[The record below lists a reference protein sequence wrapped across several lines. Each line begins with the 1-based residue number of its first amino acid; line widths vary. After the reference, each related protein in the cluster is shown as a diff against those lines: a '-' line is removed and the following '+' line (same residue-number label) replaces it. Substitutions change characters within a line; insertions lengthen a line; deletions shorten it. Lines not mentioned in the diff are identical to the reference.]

1 MAAAGSLWVASP
13 ATGEDRVSGTADLR
27 PITADLRS
35 KGLSASDWSS
45 IRAAYDANRHAAFAV
60 EDGYQARNPGQQW
73 VTRFDGRGFE
83 TTPVDG
89 GWSWGL
95 ELVSYDVASANAVA
109 PAHSRCQ
116 TTVPIMNQCGGRIEY
131 EWDASLTEWYV
142 NDARGLEHGFT
153 IHKRQNVET
162 QKSQNVEKSKSQKV
176 ETSRTR
182 DSLVRE
188 SVLAHLYR
196 QGSCA
201 LRAEEQGKPSI
212 PVAEA
217 TGNDRAPSGRD
228 EPPLVRESSLARPLQ
243 LTLAVRGNLRP
254 RVSGDGRDVAFV
266 DSRGASV
273 VNYSGLT
280 VFDANGVTVPAWF
293 EVGDFNSS
301 LSIRQSQFV
310 RIVVSD
316 AEAVYP
322 LTIDPIA
329 QQAYLKASNTEANDR
344 FGTSVAVSGD
354 TVVVGARQE
363 DSSATGVN
371 SDQTDNSAADSGAAY
386 VFVCSGGVWSQQAYL
401 KASNTGAFDEFGHS
415 VAVSGD
421 TVVVGAFSEDSGAT
435 GVNGNGADNSAAQ
448 SGAAYVFARSGG
460 VWSQQAYLKASN
472 TDAGDQFGVS
482 VAACGNTV
490 VVGAPFE
497 DSSATGV
504 DGEETSNS
512 AFNSGAAY
520 VFVRGADGVWS
531 QEAYLKASNTEAFDN
546 FGFSVAASGDTVV
559 VGARLESSNATGV
572 DGNQADNSAAGS
584 GATYVFVRDGG
595 IWSQQAYLKASNT
608 GADDLF
614 GFLVAASGDT
624 VVVGALQEDSN
635 ATGVD
640 GNGADNSAF
649 NSGAAYVF
657 VRDASGLWSQ
667 QAYLKASN
675 TGADDLFGF
684 SVAVSGDTVVVGA
697 AREDSSAMG
706 VDGDQANNSA
716 PNSGAAYVFVRSGAE
731 WNQQAY
737 LKASNRGVVD
747 NFGHSVAASGDT
759 VLVGAPLEDS
769 SATGVDGNGAD
780 NSAEDSGAAYVFAIP
795 PGSLELP
802 LDIRPG
808 ACPNPLNRQSRGVL
822 PVALVGSD
830 TFDVSEVDLGTLQLA
845 RADGVGGS
853 VAPHEGPPGPHSVVD
868 DVATPFDGELC
879 DCHDLA
885 GDGFDDLVLHFRVDD
900 LVAALEL
907 DDLAAGTDVEL
918 QLSGALL
925 DGSPLTASDCIRL
938 VPPAA
943 TTLDVSASAGG
954 AFLDIAQGDGTLDAG
969 GFDAFERSYVAGQT
983 VTLTAPPSVAGRAFV
998 RWVIDGVP
1006 WTAGQR
1012 TVTLTIAGATEARAI
1027 FESPVS
1033 PPGQKSLRQSLQVE

>member
-1 MAAAGSLWVASP
+1 
-13 ATGEDRVSGTADLR
+13 
-27 PITADLRS
+27 
-35 KGLSASDWSS
+35 
-45 IRAAYDANRHAAFAV
+45 
-60 EDGYQARNPGQQW
+60 
-73 VTRFDGRGFE
+73 
-83 TTPVDG
+83 
-89 GWSWGL
+89 
-95 ELVSYDVASANAVA
+95 
-109 PAHSRCQ
+109 
-116 TTVPIMNQCGGRIEY
+116 
-131 EWDASLTEWYV
+131 
-142 NDARGLEHGFT
+142 
-153 IHKRQNVET
+153 
-162 QKSQNVEKSKSQKV
+162 
-176 ETSRTR
+176 
-182 DSLVRE
+182 
-188 SVLAHLYR
+188 
-196 QGSCA
+196 
-201 LRAEEQGKPSI
+201 
-212 PVAEA
+212 
-217 TGNDRAPSGRD
+217 
-228 EPPLVRESSLARPLQ
+228 
-243 LTLAVRGNLRP
+243 
-254 RVSGDGRDVAFV
+254 
-266 DSRGASV
+266 
-273 VNYSGLT
+273 
-280 VFDANGVTVPAWF
+280 
-293 EVGDFNSS
+293 
-301 LSIRQSQFV
+301 
-310 RIVVSD
+310 
-316 AEAVYP
+316 
-322 LTIDPIA
+322 
-329 QQAYLKASNTEANDR
+329 
-344 FGTSVAVSGD
+344 
-354 TVVVGARQE
+354 
-363 DSSATGVN
+363 
-371 SDQTDNSAADSGAAY
+371 
-386 VFVCSGGVWSQQAYL
+386 
-401 KASNTGAFDEFGHS
+401 
-415 VAVSGD
+415 
-421 TVVVGAFSEDSGAT
+421 
-435 GVNGNGADNSAAQ
+435 
-448 SGAAYVFARSGG
+448 
-460 VWSQQAYLKASN
+460 
-472 TDAGDQFGVS
+472 
-482 VAACGNTV
+482 
-490 VVGAPFE
+490 
-497 DSSATGV
+497 
-504 DGEETSNS
+504 
-512 AFNSGAAY
+512 
-520 VFVRGADGVWS
+520 
-531 QEAYLKASNTEAFDN
+531 
-546 FGFSVAASGDTVV
+546 
-559 VGARLESSNATGV
+559 
-572 DGNQADNSAAGS
+572 
-584 GATYVFVRDGG
+584 
-595 IWSQQAYLKASNT
+595 
-608 GADDLF
+608 
-614 GFLVAASGDT
+614 
-624 VVVGALQEDSN
+624 
-635 ATGVD
+635 
-640 GNGADNSAF
+640 
-649 NSGAAYVF
+649 
-657 VRDASGLWSQ
+657 
-667 QAYLKASN
+667 
-675 TGADDLFGF
+675 
-684 SVAVSGDTVVVGA
+684 
-697 AREDSSAMG
+697 